1 MGIVDVHQHVW
12 TDPLVRELCLRDEL
26 PFVRHEHELTILYA
40 AGERPYVLDV
50 SAGDPGPRTAL
61 LDRDG
66 IGRALV
72 CISSPLGIEALPRE
86 QALGLI
92 DAYHAG
98 ALALGDRFGVWGSL
112 PIDRPQAADVDRAL
126 ELGCVGVSLPAGAIG
141 TLEELVAMRAVLDR
155 LQERGAPL
163 FVHPGPGRTT
173 APAQPPAALGDP
185 LWWPALTTYV
195 AQMQAAWL
203 AFAAAG
209 RQAHPHLR
217 VVFSMFAGLAPLQAD
232 RLQARGG
239 PHVRLSDQNTFYEC
253 SSYGPET
260 WAAVESKVGASQLL
274 FGSDRPMARPE
285 SILCEG
291 LSWWQVA
298 DNTRR
303 ALGEAAPAARL
314 QRHRGAG
321 REEPHGPGARGL
333 ERRGVAES
341 QGAEATP
348 RRGLVPAP

>member
-1 MGIVDVHQHVW
+1 MSIIDVHQHVW
-12 TDPLVRELCLRDEL
+12 TDPLVRELSLRDEL
-26 PFVRHEHELTILYA
+26 PFVRQEHELTILYA

-50 SAGDPGPRTAL
+50 SAGDAEPRTAL

-72 CISSPLGIEALPRE
+72 CISSPLGIEALPRD

-92 DAYHAG
+92 DTYHAG
-98 ALALGDRFGVWGSL
+98 AFALGDRFGVWGSI

-141 TLEELVAMRAVLDR
+141 RLEDLVAMRPVLDR
-155 LQERGAPL
+155 LDDHGAPL
-163 FVHPGPGRTT
+163 FVHPGPGRST
-173 APAQPPAALGDP
+173 APVHQPATLGDP

-195 AQMQAAWL
+195 AQMQSAWL

-217 VVFSMFAGLAPLQAD
+217 VVFSMFAGLAPLQSD

-239 PHVRLSDQNTFYEC
+239 PHVRLSDPNTFYEC

-260 WAAVESKVGASQLL
+260 WAALESKVGASQLL

-285 SILCEG
+285 SVLGES

-303 ALGEAAPAARL
+303 ALGEPAPVSRLPRHPVAR
-314 QRHRGAG
+314 

-333 ERRGVAES
+333 ERRAAAEPQS
-341 QGAEATP
+341 AEATP

>member
-1 MGIVDVHQHVW
+1 MSIIDVHQHVW
-12 TDPLVRELCLRDEL
+12 ADPLVQELSRREEL
-26 PFVRHEHELTILYA
+26 PFVRTEHELTILYA

-50 SAGDPGPRTAL
+50 SAGDAGPRRAL

-66 IGRALV
+66 IDRALV
-72 CISSPLGIEALPRE
+72 CISSPLGIEALPRA

-98 ALALGDRFGVWGSL
+98 ALALGDRFGVWGSV

-141 TLEELVAMRAVLDR
+141 TLEDLVAMGAVLDR

-163 FVHPGPGRTT
+163 FVHPGPGRSS
-173 APAQPPAALGDP
+173 APVQPPAALGEP

-195 AQMQAAWL
+195 AQMQSAWL

-209 RQAHPHLR
+209 RQAHPDLR
-217 VVFSMFAGLAPLQAD
+217 VVFSMFAGLAPLQCD

-239 PHVRLSDQNTFYEC
+239 PRVGFADPNTFYEC

-260 WAAVESKVGASQLL
+260 WAALESKVGASQLL

-285 SILCEG
+285 SVLGES
-291 LSWWQVA
+291 LSRWQVA

-303 ALGEAAPAARL
+303 ALAEPAPLSRPQRPLVAAP
-314 QRHRGAG
+314 
-321 REEPHGPGARGL
+321 
-333 ERRGVAES
+333 
-341 QGAEATP
+341 
-348 RRGLVPAP
+348 